1 MGKTAQAAAAH
12 AALFCF
18 ILLLALRVDGRTA
31 YSWWL
36 FDIHFQ
42 LAVYKWSL
50 DSLVAK
56 KSVGVLLPKSA
67 IKFERYL
74 MDEILSIDADVSEVE
89 FGKKT
94 CFVPRQR
101 LPKFDLHLQVAATK
115 KGGRCGGDAGAQPPG
130 MYGIDLGTIVG
141 LELDVDIVVA
151 NATTKKLQTP
161 KQNL

>member
-56 KSVGVLLPKSA
+56 
-67 IKFERYL
+67 
-74 MDEILSIDADVSEVE
+74 ILSIDADVSEVE